1 MQTITSKVG
10 CMARSVYTGV
20 YNLTLIGG
28 DKQTFVTS
36 CSVGTRK
43 VRPSDPLTGAAADE
57 PQFTQALL
65 SAWSGFPKD
74 FSRTVIRKGL
84 IGDDAFFIGKHKAVD
99 VFGVADGVG
108 GWRTYGVDP
117 SHFSGMLM
125 QTCERLVNL
134 GRFNPQKPA
143 SIIANGYRE
152 LFENRQ
158 QIIGSS
164 TACVVAFNRAMRR
177 VYTAN
182 IGDSGFLL
190 VRSGR
195 IVHRSSQQTHYFNTP
210 FQLSLVPPAQ
220 REQVL
225 SDSPESADT
234 MEFEVFNGDLIIV
247 ATDGLFDNMSDTDIV
262 DELAKME
269 EVTSES
275 IQWAA
280 NSIAMLAR
288 RHAFNS
294 QYMSPFARRAGE
306 NGIQTIGGK
315 PDDITV
321 LLASVAL

>member
-10 CMARSVYTGV
+10 CIARSVFTGV
-20 YNLTLIGG
+20 YNLSLIGG
-28 DKQTFVTS
+28 DTQTFVTS

-43 VRPSDPLTGAAADE
+43 VRPSEPRSGTAAEDP
-57 PQFTQALL
+57 QALL

-74 FSRTVIRKGL
+74 FSRVAIKKGL
-84 IGDDAFFIGKHKAVD
+84 IGDDAFFIGRYKAID

-143 SIIANGYRE
+143 SIIAGSYYE

-164 TACVVAFNRAMRR
+164 TACVVALNRAEGI

-182 IGDSGFLL
+182 IGDSGFLV
-190 VRSGR
+190 VRSGK
-195 IVHRSSQQTHYFNTP
+195 IVHRSSEQTHYFNTP
-210 FQLSLVPPAQ
+210 FQLSCVPPAQ
-220 REQVL
+220 REHVL

-234 MEFEVFNGDLIIV
+234 TEFVVRNGDLIVV
-247 ATDGLFDNMSDTDIV
+247 ATDGLFDNMPDKDIV
-262 DELAKME
+262 AELSKIK

-280 NSIAMLAR
+280 NSIAMQAR
-288 RHAFNS
+288 RHAFDS